1 MQQKKNVNNS
11 GKWIGVG
18 VALGAAFFALTKD
31 PVWVG
36 VGVALGGAMDW
47 TYRKKKL
54 VYFKPD
60 KPVEDLES
68 DTFYFLNLFWLYLP
82 YQWLS

>member
-47 TYRKKKL
+47 TYRKK
-54 VYFKPD
+54 
-60 KPVEDLES
+60 
-68 DTFYFLNLFWLYLP
+68 
-82 YQWLS
+82 